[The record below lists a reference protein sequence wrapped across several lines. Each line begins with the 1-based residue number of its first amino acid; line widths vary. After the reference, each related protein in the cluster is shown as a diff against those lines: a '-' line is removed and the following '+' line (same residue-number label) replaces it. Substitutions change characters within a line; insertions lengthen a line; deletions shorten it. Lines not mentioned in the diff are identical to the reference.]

1 MQESKTL
8 HYVLGIALAMIAV
21 FAAASLVMVNSQ
33 ADSVST
39 SGSVTNVAPTI
50 VSKYISAATNGLT
63 DTYSGGTIN
72 DLVAGGTRTIHIN
85 GVVEDTNGQAD
96 IASVSV
102 DFYRSGVSGGAGCTA
117 SSNDCYKVAS
127 CTLDTTGVTSLQK
140 RYDCSIDLQYYA
152 DSTSTGGEFPTE
164 NWVANVKVSDVGTLN
179 ATDSSVNKE
188 MQTLLGLS
196 IPSSVSYG
204 ARGLGTSTDASTNQL
219 QAIGQAGNDVAD
231 VEVSSAA
238 AMSCTIG
245 TIAVANQKW
254 ALTDVEFGNVG
265 ATALTGS
272 AVDTN
277 LNVGYRHGANP
288 VKDIF
293 WNIQI
298 PANGVGGS
306 CTGSTTISAIAG

>member
-8 HYVLGIALAMIAV
+8 HYILGISLAMIAI

-39 SGSVTNVAPTI
+39 SGSVNNAAPTI
-50 VSKYISAATNGLT
+50 VSKFISSSANGQT

-72 DLVAGGTRTIHIN
+72 NLTAGGTRTIHIN

-96 IASVSV
+96 ISTVEAV
-102 DFYRSGVSGGAGCTA
+102 FYRSGVGGSCTE

-140 RYDCSIDLQYYA
+140 RYNCSMALQYYA

-164 NWVANVKVSDVGTLN
+164 NWVVSVKVTDAGSLN
-179 ATDSSVNKE
+179 ATDTALTKE
-188 MQTLLGLS
+188 MQTLLGLT
-196 IPSSVSYG
+196 IPSSIAYG
-204 ARGLGTSTDASTNQL
+204 ALALGASTSNANNQE
-219 QAIGQAGNDVAD
+219 QVIAQAGNDNAD
-231 VEVSSAA
+231 VEVSSGA

-245 TIAVANQKW
+245 TIAVANQQW
-254 ALTDVEFGNVG
+254 SLTDVSYG
-265 ATALTGS
+265 AGGTNALSGS

-277 LNVGYRHGANP
+277 LNVAYRHGANP
-288 VKDIF
+288 TKTLY
-293 WNIQI
+293 WNITI
-298 PANGVGGS
+298 PSTGVGGS
-306 CTGSTTISAIAG
+306 CTGTTTISAIAA